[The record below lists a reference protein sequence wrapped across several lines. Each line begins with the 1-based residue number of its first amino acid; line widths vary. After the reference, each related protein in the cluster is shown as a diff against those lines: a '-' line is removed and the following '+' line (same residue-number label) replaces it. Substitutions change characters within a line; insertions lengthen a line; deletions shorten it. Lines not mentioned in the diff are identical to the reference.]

1 MFSFLLPFKYLLTK
15 RAKINVLTL
24 IIVVPGNMDCL
35 SIFGWSICWQDSY
48 HHLENTHSAD
58 DGSDVPKFI
67 KKISSRTRFKT
78 RESIPQ
84 ALCFLLGKGR
94 SEVDRGS

>member
-1 MFSFLLPFKYLLTK
+1 MLPFKYPLTK

-24 IIVVPGNMDCL
+24 VIVIPRNMNCF
-35 SIFGWSICWQDSY
+35 SIFGRSICWQDSC
-48 HHLENTHSAD
+48 HHLENTHSTD
-58 DGSDVPKFI
+58 DGRAVPKFI
-67 KKISSRTRFKT
+67 KKISSRTRLKT
-78 RESIPQ
+78 RESTPQ